1 MAKAKTKTVE
11 DVRDDLP
18 KYRNPVKVIRAKCLD
33 CCCGSAKEVEACPIV
48 KCPLWR
54 WRSGKNPFREKRELS
69 EEQKA
74 AARER
79 LANARER
86 KKSAEA
92 LDE

>member
-1 MAKAKTKTVE
+1 MAKAKAKTVE

-33 CCCGSAKEVEACPIV
+33 CCCGSAKEVEACPIE

-69 EEQKA
+69 EEQKM